1 MNKKLK
7 ALFAL
12 ISTATLAA
20 GLALVVPS
28 AAQAAQASYY
38 PSGAQAN
45 VSLDTVTNGGWTLCW
60 SETYDGSSNMNDVLA
75 GTDDHSAAPCNGTQ
89 TLMTGWNN
97 SDPNNLITLA
107 AAPTADVFT
116 ETPLSDDNGT
126 PYPKLAD
133 GWNSYPWSPGN
144 IHTNPHEVNG
154 TYWYYTPGISMG
166 FTPTR
171 DLSQYPG
178 DAIWGDGTQ
187 SLRLSWH
194 MYDGSQPDS
203 VNGGFSLGDN
213 VGLNDSTDFTRAIFT
228 SNVQAVTGSGLD
240 VSVYSLDNG
249 DIPERRAY
257 TPCVGA
263 WTHVDNIDA
272 DFDSQFGSVVA
283 GCQTEFVLVHYKGF
297 VTFPTSGSYAFQALA
312 DDGFWMSL
320 DDTPVITDDWTPK
333 GRGGNI
339 YADVPVIGGHAYAI
353 DAWYFEQGGFANATL
368 TYSPDNGTT
377 WSTVPSSFYTR
388 SVPGLNASVYTFDP
402 ANPPERQAYTP
413 CDGAWTHVD
422 DISVNFDLQFGGLV
436 ANCQND
442 YVLVHYTGS
451 ITFPDSGTYAFQ
463 ALADDGFWMS
473 LDSTPLITDDWVIKP
488 QSGNIYPD
496 VSIVGGHAY
505 AFDAWFY
512 EYGGGA
518 GIDLTYSPDN
528 GSTWTT
534 VPASYFASAAVGPVA
549 VAPTPTV
556 STVAPDSGSTVGGT
570 SLTITGTSFVTGATV
585 TVGGAAC
592 TDVAFVSATS
602 LTCTSPAGNA
612 GASDVVV
619 TNPDGKKVT
628 KTGAFTY
635 QTPHVTPTITLIT
648 PSTGAM
654 VGSRWITITGTGFAS
669 GATVT
674 IGGAACSPAIFLSA
688 TSLNCLNPGGSAGA
702 KDVVVTNPDDS
713 SVTLVGGYT
722 YQALSVTSKY
732 LATQSK
738 KFKLSFAAVGKLLK
752 VAQKPK
758 GSLKVI
764 VAASSRTVC
773 KVSGKYLVGL
783 NKVGTCQFTFK
794 SLDSR
799 GRLVTTKSG
808 KFKTR

>member
-20 GLALVVPS
+20 GLALAVPS

-60 SETYDGSSNMNDVLA
+60 SETYDGSSNMNDVLT

-213 VGLNDSTDFTRAIFT
+213 VGLNGSTDFTRAIFT

-240 VSVYSLDNG
+240 V
-249 DIPERRAY
+249 
-257 TPCVGA
+257 
-263 WTHVDNIDA
+263 
-272 DFDSQFGSVVA
+272 
-283 GCQTEFVLVHYKGF
+283 
-297 VTFPTSGSYAFQALA
+297 
-312 DDGFWMSL
+312 
-320 DDTPVITDDWTPK
+320 
-333 GRGGNI
+333 
-339 YADVPVIGGHAYAI
+339 
-353 DAWYFEQGGFANATL
+353 
-368 TYSPDNGTT
+368 
-377 WSTVPSSFYTR
+377 
-388 SVPGLNASVYTFDP
+388 SVYTFDP

-422 DISVNFDLQFGGLV
+422 NIDADFESQFGGLV

-442 YVLVHYTGS
+442 YVLVHFTGS
-451 ITFPDSGTYAFQ
+451 VTFPDSGTYAFQ

-473 LDSTPLITDDWVIKP
+473 LDNTPVINDWSIKP
-488 QSGNIYPD
+488 RSGNVYPD

-505 AFDAWFY
+505 AFDAWYY

-518 GIDLTYSPDN
+518 SFTLTYSPDN
-528 GSTWTT
+528 GSTWVT
-534 VPASYFASAAVGPVA
+534 VPASYFTSSGVGPVVVA
-549 VAPTPTV
+549 PSPTVTSVAPT
-556 STVAPDSGSTVGGT
+556 SGSTVGGT

-592 TDVAFVSATS
+592 TNVAFVSATS

-612 GASDVVV
+612 GAVDVVV
-619 TNPDGKKVT
+619 TNPDGKTVT

-635 QTPHVTPTITLIT
+635 QTPQVTPTITLIT
-648 PSTGAM
+648 PSTGAL

-674 IGGAACSPAIFLSA
+674 IGGAACSPVIFLSA

-702 KDVVVTNPDDS
+702 KNVVVTNPDDS

-738 KFKLSFAAVGKLLK
+738 KFKLSFVAVGKLLK
-752 VAQKPK
+752 VTQKPK

-764 VAASSRTVC
+764 VASSSRTVC

-783 NKVGTCQFTFK
+783 KKVGTCQFTVK